1 MSYGNRGY
9 DDRRQFGG
17 GQGFGIGARLIP
29 IVIGLIAVGVT
40 MVRGCQQGPFGRS
53 QLVAINPKQEAQLGV
68 QAYQEVLSTAHVV
81 RRGPTVEAVHDVA
94 ERLINAT
101 KNPEFQRRIGIPI
114 PDFQWELEVVDE
126 NQVNAFC
133 LPGGKIVV
141 YTAILPVAVN
151 DAGLATVIGHEIS
164 HALAHHGAERMAQQR
179 IAQIG
184 VTAVGVSMGDMD
196 NAKRQ
201 QLMSVLNAGA
211 KFGILSYSRSH
222 ESEADHMGLLLMA
235 AAGYDPRES
244 IEFWKRMSSAT
255 KGSAPPEFLST
266 HPSHGTRIHDLTS
279 WIPDAMPLYEQ
290 SEMKTRT
297 RLLPGAR

>member
-1 MSYGNRGY
+1 MSYGNQGNY
-9 DDRRQFGG
+9 RRQPSGP
-17 GQGFGIGARLIP
+17 GFGLGARLIP

-40 MVRGCQQGPFGRS
+40 MARGCQQGPFGRN
-53 QLVAINPKQEAQLGV
+53 QVVAINPQQEAQLGM
-68 QAYQEVLSTAHVV
+68 QAYQEVLSTARVV
-81 RRGPTVEAVHDVA
+81 RRGPTVDAVHDVA

-101 KNPEFQRRIGIPI
+101 KTPEFQRHIGIPI
-114 PDFQWELEVVDE
+114 PVFEWELEVVDE
-126 NQVNAFC
+126 GQVNAFC

-141 YTAILPVAVN
+141 YTGILPVAVN

-164 HALAHHGAERMAQQR
+164 HALAHHGAERMAQQQ

-196 NAKRQ
+196 ASKRR

-222 ESEADHMGLLLMA
+222 ETEADHMGLLLMA

-244 IEFWKRMSSAT
+244 IAFWERMSET
-255 KGSAPPEFLST
+255 TGGKAPPEFAST
-266 HPSHGTRIHDLTS
+266 HPSHGTRIRDLTN
-279 WIPDAMPLYEQ
+279 WIPEVMPLYEQ
-290 SEMKTRT
+290 SDMQSRT
-297 RLLPGAR
+297 RLLPGVR

>member
-1 MSYGNRGY
+1 MSYGYRGN
-9 DDRRQFGG
+9 DQRHPSGP
-17 GQGFGIGARLIP
+17 GFGVGARLIP
-29 IVIGLIAVGVT
+29 ILIGLIAVGVT
-40 MVRGCQQGPFGRS
+40 MARGCQQGPFGRA
-53 QLVAINPKQEAQLGV
+53 QVVAINPKQEAQLGL
-68 QAYQEVLSTAHVV
+68 QAFQEVLSTARVV

-94 ERLINAT
+94 ERLISAT
-101 KNPEFQRRIGIPI
+101 KNPEFQRHIGIPI
-114 PDFQWELEVVDE
+114 PDFEWELEVVDE
-126 NQVNAFC
+126 GQVNAFC

-141 YTAILPVAVN
+141 YTGILPVAVS

-164 HALAHHGAERMAQQR
+164 HALAHHGAERMAQQK

-222 ESEADHMGLLLMA
+222 ETEADHMGLLLMA

-244 IEFWKRMSSAT
+244 IAFWERMSET
-255 KGSAPPEFLST
+255 TGGKAPPEFAST
-266 HPSHGTRIHDLTS
+266 HPSHGTRIRDLTN
-279 WIPDAMPLYEQ
+279 WIPEVMPLYEQ
-290 SEMKTRT
+290 SDMQSRT
-297 RLLPGAR
+297 RLLPGVR